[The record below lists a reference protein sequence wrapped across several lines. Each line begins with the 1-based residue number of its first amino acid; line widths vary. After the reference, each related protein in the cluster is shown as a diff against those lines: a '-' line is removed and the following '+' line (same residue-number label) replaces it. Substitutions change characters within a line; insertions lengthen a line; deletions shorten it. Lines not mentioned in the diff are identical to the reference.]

1 MVKYVA
7 TAPADVRWSLF
18 SLLPVGLAVIS
29 IYAGVALWRGSAR
42 GFRMSRI
49 VQAVQVV
56 RVYTAPLL
64 LVVALGPQLLINLF
78 LGPDVS
84 ITTTPPVP
92 IPVSGLVDF
101 AGAFGLLGGGH
112 WAETAP
118 TGIGINL
125 FAAFA
130 LIVLLRGG
138 PSRADAGRTEP
149 LPPR

>member
-7 TAPADVRWSLF
+7 TAPAEARWSLF
-18 SLLPVGLAVIS
+18 SLLPVGLAATS
-29 IYAGVALWRGSAR
+29 IYAGVALWHGSAR
-42 GFRMSRI
+42 GFRISRM
-49 VQAVQVV
+49 VQAMQVV
-56 RVYTAPLL
+56 RLYTAPLL
-64 LVVALGPQLLINLF
+64 FVVALGPQLLINLF
-78 LGPDVS
+78 LGPDLS
-84 ITTTPPVP
+84 ITTHPPVP
-92 IPVSGLVDF
+92 LPVSGVVDF

-130 LIVLLRGG
+130 LILLLRGG
-138 PSRADAGRTEP
+138 PSRAEAEPAEP